1 MSYDINAVL
10 KAYPDAVS
18 CDETKGPR
26 NKDGVLFTPEQSKVD
41 AARVE
46 LDKLKYKDQRKFEYP
61 SIGDQL
67 DDLYKDILAG
77 KVDATGEFAKAIKTI
92 KDKYPKS

>member
-46 LDKLKYKDQRKFEYP
+46 LNKLKYKDQRKFEYP
-61 SIGDQL
+61 SVAEQL
-67 DDLYKDILAG
+67 DLIYHDI
-77 KVDATGEFAKAIKTI
+77 DNWKAVIKQT

>member
-18 CDETKGPR
+18 CGETKGPR

-41 AARVE
+41 PARVE

-61 SIGDQL
+61 SVTEQL
-67 DDLYKDILAG
+67 DLIYHDI
-77 KVDATGEFAKAIKTI
+77 DNWKAVIKQT

>member
-46 LDKLKYKDQRKFEYP
+46 LDKLKYKDQRKYQYP
-61 SIGDQL
+61 SVAEHI
-67 DDLYKDILAG
+67 DIIYN
-77 KVDATGEFAKAIKTI
+77 DIDNWKAVIKQT